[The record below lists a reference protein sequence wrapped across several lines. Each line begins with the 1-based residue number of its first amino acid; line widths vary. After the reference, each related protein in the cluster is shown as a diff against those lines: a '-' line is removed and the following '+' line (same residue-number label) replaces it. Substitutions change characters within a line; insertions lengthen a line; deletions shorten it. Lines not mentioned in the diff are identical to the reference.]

1 MARRRIF
8 HSFRHSYDWW
18 RVQTLRQ
25 IGAIEGQPL
34 LSSNDWEK
42 VQRKGDRAIRA
53 WIDEQMVGR
62 SCVVVFVGSATARR
76 KWVNYEMK
84 KGWGDGKGVVGIYIH
99 RLKNSQGKQNAKG
112 ANPLAS
118 VTVTTK
124 SGPKLLSKVAKTYDP
139 PYASSTDVYNYI
151 KDNIE
156 DWIEEAIAIRKAN

>member
-53 WIDEQMVGR
+53 WIDEQMAGR
-62 SCVVVFVGSATARR
+62 SCVVVFVGSATAGR

-99 RLKNSQGKQNAKG
+99 RLKNSKGKQNSKG

-118 VTVTTK
+118 VTVSTK

-139 PYASSTDVYNYI
+139 PYASSTYVYNYI